1 MQNNSAMSGMI
12 GNVGGILGA
21 SIMGNLL
28 TPPTGQ
34 GEEENG
40 DAWDGESANDGRAN

>member
-21 SIMGNLL
+21 SMGNVLP
-28 TPPTGQ
+28 PPTGK

-40 DAWDGESANDGRAN
+40 VAWDGESANDGRAN